1 LDSNNQLELLAP
13 CGIKDLVSLTIKPT
27 PFFMEDTDRMV
38 VYHQRV
44 EKKQW
49 LKKWPELKIENQL
62 T

>member
-1 LDSNNQLELLAP
+1 
-13 CGIKDLVSLTIKPT
+13 
-27 PFFMEDTDRMV
+27 MEDTDRMV